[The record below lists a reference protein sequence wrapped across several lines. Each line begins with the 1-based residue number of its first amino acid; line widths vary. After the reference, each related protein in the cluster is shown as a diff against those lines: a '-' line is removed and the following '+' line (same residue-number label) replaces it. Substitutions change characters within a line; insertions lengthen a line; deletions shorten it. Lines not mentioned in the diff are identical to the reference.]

1 MAAAAAAGC
10 SGGGGV
16 GGRRFCTGA
25 FKCAI
30 ALDTVPFGFGAFFS
44 FGFGAFFSFG
54 AMAGGPERE
63 QGRTWPGKLNSD
75 AHVKSERFNKI
86 N

>member
-1 MAAAAAAGC
+1 MAGAAAAGC
-10 SGGGGV
+10 GGGGV

-30 ALDTVPFGFGAFFS
+30 VP

>member
-1 MAAAAAAGC
+1 MC
-10 SGGGGV
+10 PL
-16 GGRRFCTGA
+16 F
-25 FKCAI
+25 
-30 ALDTVPFGFGAFFS
+30 TVPFGFGAFFS

>member
-1 MAAAAAAGC
+1 MAAAPAAGC
-10 SGGGGV
+10 GGGGGGV

-30 ALDTVPFGFGAFFS
+30 VPFGFGAFFS

>member
-10 SGGGGV
+10 GGGG

-25 FKCAI
+25 FKFVI
-30 ALDTVPFGFGAFFS
+30 APFGFGAVFS
-44 FGFGAFFSFG
+44 CG

>member
-10 SGGGGV
+10 GCGGV

-30 ALDTVPFGFGAFFS
+30 VPFGFGAFF
-44 FGFGAFFSFG
+44 FG

>member
-1 MAAAAAAGC
+1 MTAAAAAGC
-10 SGGGGV
+10 GGGG
-16 GGRRFCTGA
+16 GRGFCKSA
-25 FKCAI
+25 FKCAF
-30 ALDTVPFGFGAFFS
+30 ALATVPLGFGAFFP
-44 FGFGAFFSFG
+44 FG

>member
-1 MAAAAAAGC
+1 MAAAAAGC
-10 SGGGGV
+10 GGGGV

-30 ALDTVPFGFGAFFS
+30 VPFGFGAFFS

-75 AHVKSERFNKI
+75 AHVKSERYNKV

>member
-10 SGGGGV
+10 GGGGVGGGV

-30 ALDTVPFGFGAFFS
+30 VP

>member
-1 MAAAAAAGC
+1 MAAAAAG
-10 SGGGGV
+10 GGGGV

-25 FKCAI
+25 FKCAP
-30 ALDTVPFGFGAFFS
+30 LFTVP

-75 AHVKSERFNKI
+75 AHVTSERFNNI
-86 N
+86 F

>member
-10 SGGGGV
+10 GGGV

-30 ALDTVPFGFGAFFS
+30 ALATVTFGFGI
-44 FGFGAFFSFG
+44 FFSFG